1 MNSHVEKRTQF
12 SDIPYDIM
20 HNCISKYLLEDKQIN
35 KIFNEKDDYYLQM
48 LLLGEIKK
56 LPYIIR
62 CDTNTYK
69 IQNDVPKA
77 YINRTLRGFKIDEE
91 VHSII
96 VNFDFHPHE
105 CVIDY
110 NEMWIEFK
118 NESDE
123 LICRLY
129 RSAYNKSNYRLEL
142 YVLDSNYHYNSAKI
156 RKAEIKLFLMIYKKE
171 QI

>member
-20 HNCISKYLLEDKQIN
+20 HNCISKYLLEDKQIIN

-69 IQNDVPKA
+69 I
-77 YINRTLRGFKIDEE
+77 
-91 VHSII
+91 
-96 VNFDFHPHE
+96 
-105 CVIDY
+105 
-110 NEMWIEFK
+110 
-118 NESDE
+118 
-123 LICRLY
+123 
-129 RSAYNKSNYRLEL
+129 
-142 YVLDSNYHYNSAKI
+142 
-156 RKAEIKLFLMIYKKE
+156 
-171 QI
+171 